1 MILNNASIERVMKK
15 KYPKPSVTVDCVV
28 FGLDDVQKL
37 KVLLIQRG
45 VAPYEDEWA
54 LPGGFVKIDESI
66 EAAAVRELKEET
78 GIDKVFLEQLYT
90 FGEVDRD
97 PRDRVITVAYYALIN
112 IGEYILKA
120 QTDGEITARSA
131 FRGFLETT
139 RTKDAKWFSV
149 EELPALAFDHEQILN
164 AAKQRLK
171 GKLRYQPIG
180 FELLPT
186 KFTLTQLQRL
196 YETVLEQKLDKRN
209 FRNKILKMK
218 LLVDLEEMQ
227 AGVSHRPAKLYQFD
241 KQRYQQLEKAG
252 FNFEI

>member
-1 MILNNASIERVMKK
+1 MNYSY

-28 FGLDDVQKL
+28 FGLDDAQKL
-37 KVLLIQRG
+37 KILLIQRG
-45 VAPYEDEWA
+45 ISPYEGKWA
-54 LPGGFVKIDESI
+54 LPGGFIKLDESI

-78 GIDKVFLEQLYT
+78 GIDRVFLEQLYT
-90 FGEVDRD
+90 FGEVNRD
-97 PRDRVITVAYYALIN
+97 PRDRIITIAYYALIN
-112 IGEYILKA
+112 IGEYTIQA
-120 QTDGEITARSA
+120 RTDARNA
-131 FRGFLETT
+131 E
-139 RTKDAKWFSV
+139 WFSAK
-149 EELPALAFDHEQILN
+149 ELPDLAFDHQKILGV
-164 AAKQRLK
+164 AKQRLK

-186 KFTLTQLQRL
+186 KFTLTQLQKL

-218 LLVDLEEMQ
+218 LLVDIEEMQ

-241 KQRYQQLEKAG
+241 KNRYKELEQAG

>member
-1 MILNNASIERVMKK
+1 MTYTY

-28 FGLDDVQKL
+28 FGLDNAQQL

-45 VAPYEDEWA
+45 IAPYQDSWA
-54 LPGGFVKIDESI
+54 LPGGFVRLDESI
-66 EAAAVRELKEET
+66 EAAAVRELQEET

-97 PRDRVITVAYYALIN
+97 PRDRIITVAYYALIN
-112 IGEYILKA
+112 ISEYIVQA
-120 QTDGEITARSA
+120 QTD
-131 FRGFLETT
+131 
-139 RTKDAKWFSV
+139 AKNVEWFSV
-149 EELPALAFDHEQILN
+149 KELPDLAFDHQKILDV
-164 AAKQRLK
+164 AKQRLK

-180 FELLPT
+180 FELLPA

-227 AGVSHRPAKLYQFD
+227 AKVAHRPAKLYQFD
-241 KQRYQQLEKAG
+241 KNRYKELEQAG

>member
-1 MILNNASIERVMKK
+1 MKYAYK
-15 KYPKPSVTVDCVV
+15 HPKPSVAVDCVV
-28 FGLDDVQKL
+28 FGLDDAQKL

-45 VAPYEDEWA
+45 VTPYQDKWA
-54 LPGGFVKIDESI
+54 LPGGFVRLDESI

-112 IGEYILKA
+112 IREYIVKA
-120 QTDGEITARSA
+120 QTD
-131 FRGFLETT
+131 
-139 RTKDAKWFSV
+139 AKNAEWFFV
-149 EELPALAFDHEQILN
+149 ERLPTLAFDHEKILEI
-164 AAKQRLK
+164 AKQRLK

-180 FELLPT
+180 FELLPA

-196 YETVLEQKLDKRN
+196 YETVLEEKIDKRN

-218 LLVDLEEMQ
+218 LLVDIGEMQ

-241 KQRYQQLEKAG
+241 KKRYQELKQIG

>member
-1 MILNNASIERVMKK
+1 MNYTY

-28 FGLDDVQKL
+28 FGLDDAQKL

-45 VAPYEDEWA
+45 IAPYEDRWA
-54 LPGGFVKIDESI
+54 LPGGFIRLDESI
-66 EAAAVRELKEET
+66 EAAAARELKEET
-78 GIDKVFLEQLYT
+78 GIEKVFLEQLYT
-90 FGEVDRD
+90 FGKVDRD
-97 PRDRVITVAYYALIN
+97 PRDRIITVAYYALIN
-112 IGEYILKA
+112 IGEYIIEA
-120 QTDGEITARSA
+120 QTD
-131 FRGFLETT
+131 
-139 RTKDAKWFSV
+139 AKNVEWFAV
-149 EELPALAFDHEQILN
+149 EELPDLAFDHHQILN
-164 AAKQRLK
+164 VAKQRLR

-218 LLVDLEEMQ
+218 LLVDTEEIQ

-241 KQRYQQLEKAG
+241 YQRYQELEQAG